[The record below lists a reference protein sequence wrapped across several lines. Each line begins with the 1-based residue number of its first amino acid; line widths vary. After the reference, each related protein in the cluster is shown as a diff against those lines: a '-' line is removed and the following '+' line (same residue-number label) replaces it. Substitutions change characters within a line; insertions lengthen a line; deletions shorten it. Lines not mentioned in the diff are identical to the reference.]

1 MANKMNRQRPWKRR
15 LRLGF
20 HGASFT
26 TFDRSCGLELWDK
39 IFSAQMGLVPSGAAN
54 NLSYCLYGTRQN
66 SVCRHPTHFSTGVHT
81 VTRGWESLRIPLLT
95 LPACGGIR
103 KDSDLRVIHHLQATR
118 AHENRWQFLENRLR
132 LALLREGTP
141 LVELIDKFPHA

>member
-66 SVCRHPTHFSTGVHT
+66 SVCRHPTHFSTGGHSGQLGGAEIGSSRRGVGCDKDPRHDRVPFQKVTDVH
-81 VTRGWESLRIPLLT
+81 VSSLPNALNHRRGYAS
-95 LPACGGIR
+95 CGF
-103 KDSDLRVIHHLQATR
+103 VC
-118 AHENRWQFLENRLR
+118 
-132 LALLREGTP
+132 
-141 LVELIDKFPHA
+141 